1 MSDAVIVLRE
11 ECILAA
17 EGKAGRMPKITKAR
31 RIPVEGFGNTME
43 QWKKALETCLESLH
57 ADHVKLVLPASYSS
71 ARITQIPYA
80 TGKQLGKIAKMSC
93 RKMRARASL
102 TIRWCRGIRSRA

>member
-17 EGKAGRMPKITKAR
+17 EGKAGRMPKITKAH

-57 ADHVKLVLPASYSS
+57 ADHVKLVLPGFLLFRADYPGSLRHRKAAWEDSEKCH
-71 ARITQIPYA
+71 A
-80 TGKQLGKIAKMSC
+80 GK
-93 RKMRARASL
+93 
-102 TIRWCRGIRSRA
+102 

>member
-31 RIPVEGFGNTME
+31 RIPVEGFG
-43 QWKKALETCLESLH
+43 LSLIH
-57 ADHVKLVLPASYSS
+57 
-71 ARITQIPYA
+71 I
-80 TGKQLGKIAKMSC
+80 
-93 RKMRARASL
+93 
-102 TIRWCRGIRSRA
+102 

>member
-43 QWKKALETCLESLH
+43 QWKKVWKPVWRACM
-57 ADHVKLVLPASYSS
+57 
-71 ARITQIPYA
+71 RI
-80 TGKQLGKIAKMSC
+80 M
-93 RKMRARASL
+93 
-102 TIRWCRGIRSRA
+102 